1 MSEHSGYP
9 GAPPGWYPDPAGGP
23 GQRWWDGYAWTE
35 ATVLPQHPPPPPWA
49 GAGPPQGPASEVAP
63 WVTASQRLSAFN
75 AGNLVADELG
85 MVTIARVAVVMPA
98 VYYLV
103 NLIAAAR
110 RTPTSCVPSATSSG
124 WTGTTRRTAS
134 RRRPITVRADSA
146 PSASSSAW
154 SRSLPWSWPACGSD
168 RAASAGRALGIPSR
182 RSPAWGVGAWFVPV
196 VNLWVPYSA
205 IRDCLPPGDR
215 HRSRVLQWWI
225 AWLLAAFLSS
235 AAALCAL
242 FSTGAA
248 LVLSIPAALAC
259 LAVIAW
265 APGIVMAIAA
275 AHREAVA
282 STAQE
287 TGAHPG
293 LRQRSRRCRTGPVH
307 PKPSLS
313 KQFTLRLLSCCR
325 TFIWCGY
332 GPRNGRRRGWR
343 GT

>member
-49 GAGPPQGPASEVAP
+49 GAGPPRGPASEVAP

-75 AGNLVADELG
+75 TGKLVADELG
-85 MVTIARVAVVMPA
+85 IVTMARLAVVMPA

-103 NLIAAAR
+103 NLIVERVNADQLRAVGHQFRVDWHDAQNGVTPPPYHGPSGFSAVSLIIGVLTLAAVVVA
-110 RTPTSCVPSATSSG
+110 CV
-124 WTGTTRRTAS
+124 WQH
-134 RRRPITVRADSA
+134 
-146 PSASSSAW
+146 
-154 SRSLPWSWPACGSD
+154 

-196 VNLWVPYSA
+196 VNLWVPYA
-205 IRDCLPPGDR
+205 AVRDCLPAGDP
-215 HRSRVLQWWI
+215 HRVRVLQWWI
-225 AWLLAAFLSS
+225 AWLAAAFLSS
-235 AAALCAL
+235 AAGLCAL

-248 LVLSIPAALAC
+248 LVLSIPATIAC

-282 STAQE
+282 RTTQE
-287 TGAHPG
+287 TGAPH
-293 LRQRSRRCRTGPVH
+293 RA
-307 PKPSLS
+307 
-313 KQFTLRLLSCCR
+313 
-325 TFIWCGY
+325 
-332 GPRNGRRRGWR
+332 
-343 GT
+343 